1 MKLAFS
7 PRFLSSLVLSLLL
20 ISPALAQRKDA
31 ANKTVPGANLL
42 SLNQQDAL
50 DLLKTLAQ
58 ELKSEADKP
67 AAASLQA
74 RIADVLWQYDDS
86 FAKEAF
92 RWALDAAKKPPS
104 EDLAKA
110 ARATYIA
117 RQANSLREVL
127 SRLGTHDQKQAETW
141 LKSLQEEKL
150 SETKTSEASD
160 VRRELL
166 MQIALQLVTTEP
178 EQAQRLGLL
187 ALAGNQIP
195 EDFGRLLFA
204 LGNIGRSQSDP
215 LFRAALANL
224 KRNDCA
230 YSSSLLALV
239 NYVFSSS
246 GALYPDASVSDAE
259 LLANYFVDAA
269 WRQSRGATTQGLPE
283 SSASF
288 YGLIEVRGWPIV
300 SRYAAERMPELQGQ
314 MRELASRLSQS
325 QLENTARLKMTQQQQ
340 IAVSTR
346 SSHDIEE
353 QIERAIKEKDVQ
365 VRDSLLNSIA
375 HSLMR
380 SDSERA
386 LKLAGMIDDT
396 EIRGQAED
404 DINLVKIQQLLGARS
419 YEDARKT
426 ALKLKN
432 SGLQAQVL
440 VTLASKS
447 LSEKDTTR
455 ASDLLS
461 EAVELTS
468 KNDPV
473 SDKLLSLLLIAQ
485 QFVKF
490 DSIRGFEVLGS
501 AIKTVNQLKSDET
514 PRSSALA
521 KPRLMRIK
529 TYTMINGSELST
541 SDHATFDSI
550 DFSQVAPFVANDYM
564 QTRLLGSKIEQPLRR
579 AKFLTA
585 VASVML
591 LSNPKETQT
600 AQKN

>member
-7 PRFLSSLVLSLLL
+7 PRFLSSLVLALLF
-20 ISPALAQRKDA
+20 ISPAIAQRKNA
-31 ANKTVPGANLL
+31 ATKTVPGSNPL
-42 SLNQQDAL
+42 SIHQQDAL

-74 RIADVLWQYDDS
+74 RIADVLWPYDDL

-92 RWALDAAKKPPS
+92 RWALEAAKKPPS
-104 EDLAKA
+104 EDLTTA
-110 ARATYIA
+110 ARTTYIA

-127 SRLGTHDQKQAETW
+127 SRLGSHDQKQAEAW
-141 LKSLQEEKL
+141 LKSLEEEKV
-150 SETKTSEASD
+150 SETRASGVND
-160 VRRELL
+160 VHRELL
-166 MQIALQLVTTEP
+166 MQIALQLVTTDP

-187 ALAGNQIP
+187 ALSGNQVP
-195 EDFGRLLFA
+195 EDFGHLLFA
-204 LGNIGRSQSDP
+204 LSNISRRQSDP
-215 LFRAALANL
+215 LFRGAVATLR
-224 KRNDCA
+224 RNDCV
-230 YSSSLLALV
+230 YSSSLLSLV

-246 GALYPDASVSDAE
+246 GALYPDASVNDAE
-259 LLANYFVDAA
+259 LLANYLVDAA
-269 WRQSRGATTQGLPE
+269 WRQSRGVTTQGLPE

-288 YGLIEVRGWPIV
+288 YGLVEVRGWPIV
-300 SRYAAERMPELQGQ
+300 SKYAPERMPELQGQ
-314 MRELASRLSQS
+314 MRELASKLSQS
-325 QLENTARLKMTQQQQ
+325 QLENTARLKTVQQQQ
-340 IAVSTR
+340 LAVSTR
-346 SSHDIEE
+346 NSQDIEE

-365 VRDSLLNSIA
+365 VRDSLLNSLA

-386 LKLAGMIDDT
+386 LKLAAMIDDT
-396 EIRGQAED
+396 EIRGQVED
-404 DINLVKIQQLLGARS
+404 DINLVKVQSLLNARS
-419 YEDARKT
+419 YEDARKS
-426 ALKLKN
+426 ALKLNN

-440 VTLASKS
+440 VALARKS

-455 ASDLLS
+455 ASDLLT
-461 EAVELTS
+461 EAVEITV
-468 KNDPV
+468 KNESV

-490 DSIRGFEVLGS
+490 DSIRGFEVLGN

-514 PRSSALA
+514 PIT

-541 SDHATFDSI
+541 ADHATFDSI

-564 QTRLLGSKIEQPLRR
+564 QTRMLATKIEQPLRR

-591 LSNPKETQT
+591 LSSPKETQT